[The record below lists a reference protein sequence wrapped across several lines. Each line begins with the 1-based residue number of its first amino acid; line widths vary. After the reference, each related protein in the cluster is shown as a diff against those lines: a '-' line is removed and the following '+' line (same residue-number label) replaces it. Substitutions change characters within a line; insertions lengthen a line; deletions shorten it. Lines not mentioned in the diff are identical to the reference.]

1 MQTEAT
7 AAATCRARTL
17 RAVAP
22 PLFRPQLALVGLRCT
37 IDYRVVA
44 RIAYVRRGSTKKA
57 RATQVLA
64 THRHSF

>member
-7 AAATCRARTL
+7 AAATSRARTL

-37 IDYRVVA
+37 YS
-44 RIAYVRRGSTKKA
+44 VRTCGAGRRRKHELRKY
-57 RATQVLA
+57 VLA